1 MTVEEDVFPL
11 LNKLSKRQKL
21 QAMQFLMSELILAET
36 VEDSALETEVIGW
49 PPNYFEETFGAL
61 RDDPIERPEQGMFE
75 VRDMLA

>member
-1 MTVEEDVFPL
+1 MTVTEDVFPL

-36 VEDSALETEVIGW
+36 AADSSLSPEQIGW

-61 RDDPIERPEQGMFE
+61 RDDPIERPEQGTFE
-75 VRDMLA
+75 VREMLA